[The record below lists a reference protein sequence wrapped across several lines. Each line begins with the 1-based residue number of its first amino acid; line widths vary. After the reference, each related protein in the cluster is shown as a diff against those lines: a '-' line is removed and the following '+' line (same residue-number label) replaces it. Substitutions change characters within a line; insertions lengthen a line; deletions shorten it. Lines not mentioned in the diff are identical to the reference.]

1 MADHRCPGLVELM
14 RWCGSPSSRN
24 AVGLL
29 DENDV
34 QFRFVC
40 DARHRDEVSRL
51 HAAACTVTEDERA
64 SRFVGAVQVRMC
76 GADRRHDLDLHGVM
90 VAWDD
95 VACVR
100 QLVKRRDVMNC
111 RIALRPTRYAVHQ

>member
-1 MADHRCPGLVELM
+1 M
-14 RWCGSPSSRN
+14 RRWGSPSSRN

-29 DENDV
+29 DEHDV

-64 SRFVGAVQVRMC
+64 PWAVCAVQVRMC
-76 GADRRHDLDLHGVM
+76 GADRRDDLDLHGVM
-90 VAWDD
+90 VACD
-95 VACVR
+95 VLTGPATSVR
-100 QLVKRRDVMNC
+100 ELS
-111 RIALRPTRYAVHQ
+111 LS